1 MYNWVCVSEAQK
13 AKALK
18 KNALSIWNAFF
29 KNPLRKKI
37 HWHKLNF
44 YRKDH
49 VLKNFDSVFCTIESV
64 SVNWKT
70 ETQLGK
76 RSSSAEMHFSQHFSF
91 SWLHWH
97 SCYMYMEHYHL
108 KNFDSVFFYNRV
120 CVSEFQ
126 KRERIEKEHFT
137 KRSQFFTRV
146 QGNEFTDTSL
156 ASI

>member
-97 SCYMYMEHYHL
+97 SCYMYMEHYHFE
-108 KNFDSVFFYNRV
+108 NFDSIFRTIES
-120 CVSEFQ
+120 VSVNP
-126 KRERIEKEHFT
+126 KNEKEL
-137 KRSQFFTRV
+137 KKSI
-146 QGNEFTDTSL
+146 SL
-156 ASI
+156 KEASFSRECKEMNSLTQA